1 MTRRHEILT
10 TVVEAIA
17 EAEECA
23 PHDIGYTLYDHIET
37 GALLTLV
44 TAEQD
49 DWELTFEVPDHT
61 VTVHG
66 DGRIVVDDILCR
78 ELDSRPRQII

>member
-1 MTRRHEILT
+1 MTRRHEVLT

-17 EAEECA
+17 EAEACS
-23 PHDIGYTLYDHIET
+23 PHDLEYALYNHIET
-37 GALLTLV
+37 DALV
-44 TAEQD
+44 TLITSEQD
-49 DWELTFEVPDHT
+49 DWKLTFEVPDHT

-78 ELDSRPRQII
+78 ELDGRRKPVI